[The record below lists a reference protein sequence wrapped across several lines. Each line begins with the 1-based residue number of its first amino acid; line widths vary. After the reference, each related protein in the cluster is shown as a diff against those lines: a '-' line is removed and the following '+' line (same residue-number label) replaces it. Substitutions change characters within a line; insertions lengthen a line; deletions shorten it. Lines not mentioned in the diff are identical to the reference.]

1 MYERRGYQRLGELV
15 IYGRKLSSDEVVGM
29 EAYLRRKW
37 GFARNAERNSAAVE
51 LSAGAT
57 LNCVNPQYLDTLSG
71 SGEVTGDVTVRNL
84 VADWNEDG
92 ISVSGT
98 FSVAENA
105 TIELRN
111 LPEFIDNGS
120 EVVIVRSAGII
131 LGTENLQNAVFA
143 GESPARKLKIKV
155 KVVDGKVSVK
165 FMPEG
170 FWMIL
175 R

>member
-1 MYERRGYQRLGELV
+1 LRL
-15 IYGRKLSSDEVVGM
+15 
-29 EAYLRRKW
+29 KW

-71 SGEVTGDVTVRNL
+71 SGDVAGDVTVRNL

-98 FSVAENA
+98 FSIAENA

-111 LPEFIDNGS
+111 LPESIGNGS
-120 EVVIVRSAGII
+120 EIVIVRSAGEI
-131 LGTENLQNAVFA
+131 LEAENLQNAVIV

-155 KVVDGKVSVK
+155 KAADGKVSVK